1 MIGRAVWTMF
11 GVHHIAAL
19 TGLSRPGGGRG
30 DRLRSLPTSRAI
42 GRERSSVVR
51 PGNDYREQGALAVI
65 GAHLGVKVVL
75 HDDQSEPG
83 MYDLRAELGGGR
95 FAAIEVTAAEDERR
109 AADFGA
115 LAGGRGFVRA
125 PQLKF
130 GWVVYLYEGARISEV
145 RRQAPALLV
154 EIERIGATELT
165 ASRGWLD
172 DGELEDLRERFAGC
186 GVDAVHQHLWVDPG
200 VIRMVGPAY
209 ATWLSMDPDDV
220 VTFVESFVESRPSDV
235 AKLGRSNAD
244 ERHIFIWSGVF
255 STAERE
261 LRALALDV
269 SQLPTRAPQLPLEVT
284 HVWVAGETARPSRIV
299 HWSPTLGWVEVAR
312 VS

>member
-1 MIGRAVWTMF
+1 M
-11 GVHHIAAL
+11 
-19 TGLSRPGGGRG
+19 
-30 DRLRSLPTSRAI
+30 
-42 GRERSSVVR
+42 VR
-51 PGNDYREQGALAVI
+51 PGNDYREQGVLAVVR
-65 GAHLGVKVVL
+65 AHLGVEVVL

-115 LAGGRGFVRA
+115 LAGERSLVQA
-125 PQLKF
+125 PQLKS
-130 GWVVYLYEGARISEV
+130 GWVVSLCEDAKVSEV
-145 RRQAPALLV
+145 RRQAPTLLS
-154 EIERIGATELT
+154 EIERTGATELT
-165 ASRGWLD
+165 VGRGWSD
-172 DGELEDLRERFAGC
+172 NSEVEDLRERLAAC
-186 GVDAVHQHLWVDPG
+186 GIDAVHQHQAVGPG
-200 VIRMVGPAY
+200 VIRMLGAAY

-220 VTFVESFVESRPSDV
+220 VTFVESFIESRPSDV

-269 SQLPTRAPQLPLEVT
+269 SDLPTRAPRLPLEVT
-284 HVWVAGETARPSRIV
+284 HVWVAGESARPSRIV
-299 HWSPTLGWVEVAR
+299 HWSPTSGWVEVGH
-312 VS
+312 VL